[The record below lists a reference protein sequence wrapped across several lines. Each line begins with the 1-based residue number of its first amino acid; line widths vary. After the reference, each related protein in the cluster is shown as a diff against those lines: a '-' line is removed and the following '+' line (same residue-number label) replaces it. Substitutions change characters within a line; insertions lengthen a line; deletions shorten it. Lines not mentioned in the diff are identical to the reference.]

1 MEDPPENEAIATLL
15 RQRFGDRLVYLMD
28 AVDRERLERA
38 KRLGLVADDGYITPS
53 GLAFVQ
59 RQEECVS

>member
-1 MEDPPENEAIATLL
+1 MEDSPESEAIGTLL
-15 RQRFGDRLVYLMD
+15 RQRFGDRLIYLMD
-28 AVDRERLERA
+28 AADRERLERA
-38 KRLGLVADDGYITPS
+38 KCLGLVADDGYITPS